1 MKKVV
6 FLCATVATAFVATAQ
21 NYDEVKNFMMLQNY
35 KKAKELLDKNWSN
48 SKFVSKPEA
57 YILKSTVLA
66 GLAGDP
72 TLAAE
77 AANNRTEAIAALDKY
92 KEMDPK
98 YSFLKDSNSVYFNT
112 PAIIYGSYFNEGIGN
127 YNKKEWAGAL
137 EDFKKAVELSDFL
150 ISNKLNKMQLDTN
163 GLLLAGASA
172 QSMKNEDEAAKYF
185 VRLADAKVGGKEN
198 EFLYQFLAGYYIQK
212 GDIDNFNK
220 YLGYGKQVFPDSK
233 AFDYEDIDY
242 ILQMEDETKKQ
253 ALIEKKMALDP
264 NNYKL
269 QSAIGETIFDQL
281 NSKDTS
287 KPLPENA
294 DELEAKMIASFEKAN
309 QIHPGNGFSM
319 SNIGNHFIN
328 KSVRVAKELEDLKA
342 ANRAKNQAAAQAA
355 PAVKPKPGVKPK
367 PATPTQD
374 PEYVAKRDELNK
386 KYNEAILRA
395 GEYYEKAVNIYSKVA
410 TPSNIEKQQYRN
422 AVSYLIDINRELK
435 ESSKAKPADYDKF
448 EKLEKKWTD
457 AYSKL

>member
-6 FLCATVATAFVATAQ
+6 FLCATIAYAFVASAQ
-21 NYDEVKNFMMLQNY
+21 NYDEVKNLLILQNY

-48 SKFVSKPEA
+48 AKFIAKPEA
-57 YILKSTVLA
+57 YLLKSTVLA
-66 GLAGDP
+66 GLAGDSANAAQA
-72 TLAAE
+72 TTIRAE
-77 AANNRTEAIAALDKY
+77 ALTALDKY

-98 YSFLKDSNSVYFNT
+98 FTMLKDSTSAYFNT
-112 PAIIYGSYFNEGIGN
+112 PAIIYGGYFNDGIGN
-127 YNKKEWAGAL
+127 YNKKNWEGAYT
-137 EDFKKAVELSDFL
+137 DFKKVVELSDFL
-150 ISNKLNKMQLDTN
+150 IDNKLNKMKLDTN

-172 QSMKNEDEAAKYF
+172 QSLKNDDEAAKYF

-220 YLGYGKQVFPDSK
+220 YLGYGKEVFPGSK
-233 AFDYEDIDY
+233 SFDYEDIDY
-242 ILQMEDETKKQ
+242 ILQMEDETKKS
-253 ALIEKKMALDP
+253 ALIEKKMAADP

-287 KPLPENA
+287 KPLPANY
-294 DELEAKMIASFEKAN
+294 DELEAKMIAAFAKAN
-309 QIHPGNGFSM
+309 EIKPGNGFAM
-319 SNIGNHFIN
+319 SNLGNHFIN
-328 KSVRVAKELEDLKA
+328 KSVQINKSLEDLKA
-342 ANRAKNQAAAQAA
+342 ANRAKNQAATPA
-355 PAVKPKPGVKPK
+355 PAAKPKPGVKPK
-367 PATPTQD
+367 PAPQD

-386 KYNEAILRA
+386 KYYEALAKA
-395 GEYYEKAVNIYSKVA
+395 GEFYEKAVDIYAKVP

-435 ESSKAKPADYDKF
+435 ESSKAKPADYDKY